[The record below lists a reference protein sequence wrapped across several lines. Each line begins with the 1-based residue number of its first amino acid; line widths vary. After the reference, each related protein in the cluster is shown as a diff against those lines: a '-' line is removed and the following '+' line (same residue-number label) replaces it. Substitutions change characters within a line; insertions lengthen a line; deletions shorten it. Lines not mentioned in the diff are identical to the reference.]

1 MAVKLFGFEI
11 GRPGDAVQNNK
22 QDIIL
27 PSPDDGQ
34 STVSGGAYGMYL
46 NQDYSAKNEADLI
59 KRYREISMYPECEAA
74 IDDIIN
80 EAIVS
85 DEEQSVNIVL
95 DDVQLSESVKK
106 KVREEFKQLLKMLDF
121 NKRSHELFKRWYI
134 DGRLYFHKVVDTKNT
149 KDGIQKLRI
158 IDPRSIKYVREVEK
172 DESNV
177 SEDGMAHIK
186 RVREYFLYTEGSV
199 IGNIAQIKKAAS
211 VALTKDSVTYV
222 PSGLTDL
229 NNNIVLGYLHKA
241 IKPINQLRMMEDAL
255 VVYRIARAPE
265 RRVFYVDVGNLPK
278 QKAEQYLKDIMN
290 NFKNKLVYDGDT
302 GEIKDDRKF
311 MNMLEDFWMPRRE
324 GGRGTE
330 ITTLGGGQNLGE
342 IEDVEYFKK
351 KMFLALNVPQ
361 SRMQP
366 ESGFQLGRATE
377 INRDELKFTK
387 FVGRLRKK
395 FNELFQDLLRT
406 QLLLK
411 NIITEED
418 WELIKEDVRYSYVK
432 DNQFTELKNQEIMR
446 ERISLLRD
454 TAEYVGQYYSALWVR
469 KNVLHQ
475 TDDEIEQINKQIT
488 AEAEIAA
495 QNQDG
500 EEPDDEG
507 DF

>member
-11 GRPGDAVQNNK
+11 SRPGAEGSQK

-27 PSPDDGQ
+27 PSPDDGVQ
-34 STVSGGAYGMYL
+34 TVSGGAFGTYIDQG
-46 NQDYSAKNEADLI
+46 YSSRNEADLI
-59 KRYREISMYPECEAA
+59 KKYREISMHPECEAA

-85 DEEQSVNIVL
+85 DEDKQVDILL
-95 DDVQLSESVKK
+95 DDVNLSDSIKK
-106 KVREEFKQLLKMLDF
+106 KIREEFKQILRMLDF
-121 NKRSHELFKRWYI
+121 NKRSHELFKRWYV
-134 DGRLYFHKVVDTKNT
+134 DGRVYFHKVVDSKNREQ
-149 KDGIQKLRI
+149 GIQKLRI
-158 IDPRSIKYVREVEK
+158 IDPRSIKFVREIEK
-172 DESNV
+172 DEKNELEKGV
-177 SEDGMAHIK
+177 SQIK
-186 RVREYFLYTEGSV
+186 KIREYFLYTEGQV
-199 IGNIAQIKKAAS
+199 IGTTLTAQKNAI
-211 VALTKDSVTYV
+211 ALTKDSVTFC
-222 PSGLTDL
+222 PSGLTDM

-241 IKPINQLRMMEDAL
+241 IKPVNQLRMMEDAL
-255 VVYRIARAPE
+255 VIYRIARAPE
-265 RRVFYVDVGNLPK
+265 RRIFYVDVGNLPK
-278 QKAEQYLKDIMN
+278 LKAEQYLKDVMT

-302 GEIKDDRKF
+302 GEIKDDKKF

-330 ITTLGGGQNLGE
+330 ISTLGGGQNLGE

-411 NIITEED
+411 GVITEDD
-418 WELIKEDVRYSYVK
+418 WDLMKEDIRYSYVK
-432 DNQFTELKNQEIMR
+432 DNQFSELKDQEILR
-446 ERISLLRD
+446 ERLALLRD
-454 TAEYVGQYYSALWVR
+454 AAEYAGQYYSNLWIR
-469 KNVLHQ
+469 KNILKQ
-475 TDDEIEQINKQIT
+475 TDDDIEQINSQIE
-488 AEAEIAA
+488 AEAEAA
-495 QNQDG
+495 PQ
-500 EEPDDEG
+500 DDEEG
-507 DF
+507 EDQF

>member
-11 GRPGDAVQNNK
+11 SRNGGEKNLPK

-27 PSPDDGQ
+27 PSPDDGV
-34 STVSGGAYGMYL
+34 STVSGGAYGTFV
-46 NQDYSAKNEADLI
+46 NQDYRAKNEYDLI
-59 KRYREISMYPECEAA
+59 KKYREISMHPECEAA

-85 DEEQSVNIVL
+85 DDDRQVSITL
-95 DDVQLSESVKK
+95 DDVQVSSSIKK
-106 KVREEFKQLLKMLDF
+106 KINEEFKQVLRMLDF

-134 DGRLYFHKVVDTKNT
+134 DGRLYFHKVVDSSNPKE
-149 KDGIQKLRI
+149 GIQKLRI
-158 IDPRSIKYVREVEK
+158 VDPRSIKFVREVVK
-172 DESNV
+172 DEQQEITKGV
-177 SEDGMAHIK
+177 GGIK
-186 RVREYFLYTEGSV
+186 KIKEYFLYTEGSV
-199 IGNIAQIKKAAS
+199 ATNVTQMKTANAI
-211 VALTKDSVTYV
+211 ALTKDSVTYV
-222 PSGLTDL
+222 PSGMTDM
-229 NNNIVLGYLHKA
+229 NNNMVVGYLHKA
-241 IKPINQLRMMEDAL
+241 IKPVNQLRMMEDAL
-255 VVYRIARAPE
+255 VIYRIARAPE

-278 QKAEQYLKDIMN
+278 QKAEQYLKDIMT

-302 GEIKDDRKF
+302 GEVKDDRKF

-342 IEDVEYFKK
+342 IEDIEYFKK

-411 NIITEED
+411 GVITEED
-418 WELIKEDVRYSYVK
+418 WELMKEDIRYDYVK
-432 DNQFTELKNQEIMR
+432 DNQFSELKDQEILR
-446 ERISLLRD
+446 ERLALVRD
-454 TAEYVGQYYSALWVR
+454 AAEYAGQYYSNLWIR
-469 KNVLHQ
+469 KNILKQ
-475 TDDEIEQINKQIT
+475 NDDDIEQINSEIE
-488 AEAEIAA
+488 AEAEA
-495 QNQDG
+495 QGAQDG
-500 EEPDDEG
+500 EQEDDL
-507 DF
+507 

>member
-1 MAVKLFGFEI
+1 MAVNLFGFEI
-11 GRPGDAVQNNK
+11 SRPGEQKNVSK

-27 PSPDDGQ
+27 PSPDDGVQ
-34 STVSGGAYGMYL
+34 TVSGGAYGTYI
-46 NQDYSAKNEADLI
+46 NQDFSSKNEHDLI
-59 KRYREISMYPECEAA
+59 KKYREISMHPECEAA

-85 DEEQSVNIVL
+85 DDDKQVDIIL
-95 DDVQLSESVKK
+95 DDVQVSDSIKK
-106 KVREEFKQLLKMLDF
+106 KIREEFKYTLRLLDF

-149 KDGIQKLRI
+149 KEGIQKLRI
-158 IDPRSIKYVREVEK
+158 IDPRSIKYVREVKKDDKQQIEK
-172 DESNV
+172 GV
-177 SEDGMAHIK
+177 GAIK
-186 RVREYFLYTEGSV
+186 SIREYFLYSEGQV
-199 IGNIAQIKKAAS
+199 LGNIVQMKQQNS
-211 VALTKDSVTYV
+211 VALTKDSVTYC
-222 PSGLTDL
+222 PSGLTDM

-241 IKPINQLRMMEDAL
+241 IKPVNQLRMMEDAL
-255 VVYRIARAPE
+255 VIYRIARAPE

-278 QKAEQYLKDIMN
+278 QKAEQYLKDIMT

-411 NIITEED
+411 GVITEDD
-418 WELIKEDVRYSYVK
+418 WDLMKEDIRYSYVK
-432 DNQFTELKNQEIMR
+432 DNQFSELKDQEILR
-446 ERISLLRD
+446 ERLALLRD
-454 TAEYVGQYYSALWVR
+454 AAEYTGQYYSNLWIR
-469 KNVLHQ
+469 RNILKQ
-475 TDDEIEQINKQIT
+475 TDDEIEAINSEIE
-488 AEAEIAA
+488 AEAEAA
-495 QNQDG
+495 PETED
-500 EEPDDEG
+500 EEG
-507 DF
+507 GF

>member
-11 GRPGDAVQNNK
+11 SRAGEEKNLSK

-27 PSPDDGQ
+27 PSPDDGVA
-34 STVSGGAYGMYL
+34 TVSGGAFGTYV
-46 NQDYSAKNEADLI
+46 NQDYKAKSEYDLI
-59 KRYREISMYPECEAA
+59 KKYREISMHPECEAA

-85 DEEQSVNIVL
+85 DDDRQVSITL
-95 DDVQLSESVKK
+95 DDVQVSSSIKK
-106 KVREEFKQLLKMLDF
+106 KINEEFKEVLRMLDF
-121 NKRSHELFKRWYI
+121 SKRSHELFKRWYI
-134 DGRLYFHKVVDTKNT
+134 DGRLYFHKVVDTKNQ

-158 IDPRSIKYVREVEK
+158 IDPRSIKFVREVQK
-172 DESNV
+172 DEQQEISK
-177 SEDGMAHIK
+177 GIGGIK
-186 RVREYFLYTEGSV
+186 RIKEYFLYTEGQV
-199 IGNIAQIKKAAS
+199 MGNISQMKSAS
-211 VALTKDSVTYV
+211 AVALTKDSVCYV
-222 PSGLTDL
+222 PSGQTDL
-229 NNNIVLGYLHKA
+229 NNNMVVGYLHKA
-241 IKPINQLRMMEDAL
+241 IKPVNQLRMMEDAL
-255 VVYRIARAPE
+255 VIYRIARAPE

-278 QKAEQYLKDIMN
+278 LKAEQYLKDIMN

-302 GEIKDDRKF
+302 GEVKDDRKF

-342 IEDVEYFKK
+342 IEDIEYFKK

-411 NIITEED
+411 GVITEED
-418 WELIKEDVRYSYVK
+418 WELMKEDIRYDYVK
-432 DNQFTELKNQEIMR
+432 DNQFSELKDQEILR
-446 ERISLLRD
+446 ERLALVRD
-454 TAEYVGQYYSALWVR
+454 AAEYAGQYYSQLWIR
-469 KNVLHQ
+469 KNILKQ
-475 TDDEIEQINKQIT
+475 TDDEIEALNSEIE
-488 AEAEIAA
+488 AEAEAA
-495 QNQDG
+495 PEQ
-500 EEPDDEG
+500 EDDEG
-507 DF
+507 GF

>member
-1 MAVKLFGFEI
+1 MAFKLFGFNISKDGEEK
-11 GRPGDAVQNNK
+11 NLSK

-34 STVSGGAYGMYL
+34 STVTGGGAYGFYL
-46 NQDYSAKNEADLI
+46 NQDYSAKNEVDLI

-85 DEEQSVNIVL
+85 DEDQSVNIVL
-95 DDVQLSESVKK
+95 DDVNLSASVKN
-106 KVREEFKQLLKMLDF
+106 KVREEFKQILRLLDF

-134 DGRLYFHKVVDTKNT
+134 DGRLYFHKVVNPASTKQ
-149 KDGIQKLRI
+149 GIQKLRI
-158 IDPRSIKYVREVEK
+158 IDPRSMRYVREIEK
-172 DESNV
+172 GDPAV
-177 SEDGMAHIK
+177 DGGVQAIK
-186 RVREYFLYTEGSV
+186 SIREYFLYTEGTV
-199 IGNIAQIKKAAS
+199 IGSNTTIKSSNA
-211 VALTKDSVTYV
+211 VALTKDSVCYV
-222 PSGLTDL
+222 PSGLTDM

-241 IKPINQLRMMEDAL
+241 IKPVNQLRMMEDAL
-255 VVYRIARAPE
+255 VIYRIARAPE

-278 QKAEQYLKDIMN
+278 QKAEQYLREIMT

-302 GEIKDDRKF
+302 GEVKDDRKF

-377 INRDELKFTK
+377 ISRDELKFTK

-406 QLLLK
+406 QLVLK
-411 NIITEED
+411 GIITVED
-418 WELIKEDVRYSYVK
+418 WEVIKEDIRYDYVK
-432 DNQFTELKNQEIMR
+432 DNQFSELKNSEMFR
-446 ERISLLRD
+446 ERLGLLRD
-454 TAEYVGQYYSALWVR
+454 AQEFVGTYYSKEWVR
-469 KNVLHQ
+469 KNILKQ
-475 TDDEIEQINKQIT
+475 TEDDIENINKQIDT
-488 AEAEIAA
+488 ER
-495 QNQDG
+495 
-500 EEPDDEG
+500 EEEPELPDDEN
-507 DF
+507 DKEKF

>member
-11 GRPGDAVQNNK
+11 SRPGEGNNAPSK

-34 STVSGGAYGMYL
+34 STVSGGAYGTYL
-46 NQDYSAKNEADLI
+46 NQDYSAKGEHDLI
-59 KRYREISMYPECEAA
+59 KRYREIALYPECDTA

-80 EAIVS
+80 EAIVA
-85 DEEQSVNIVL
+85 DEDNHVQLIL
-95 DDVQLSESVKK
+95 DDVELSDSVKK
-106 KVREEFKQLLKMLDF
+106 KIRDEFKHTLKLLDF

-149 KDGIQKLRI
+149 KQGIQKLRL
-158 IDPRSIKYVREVEK
+158 IDPRSIKYVREVQK
-172 DESNV
+172 SGNPT
-177 SEDGMAHIK
+177 DGVQPIK
-186 RVREYFLYTEGSV
+186 KVKEYFMYSEGSI
-199 IGNIAQIKKAAS
+199 IGNVAQIKDNNA
-211 VALTKDSVTYV
+211 VALTKDSVCYV

-241 IKPINQLRMMEDAL
+241 IKPVNQLRMMEDAL
-255 VVYRIARAPE
+255 VIYRIARAPE

-278 QKAEQYLKDIMN
+278 MKAEQYVRDLMT

-302 GEIKDDRKF
+302 GEVKDDRKH

-330 ITTLGGGQNLGE
+330 IQTLGGGQNLGE
-342 IEDVEYFKK
+342 IEDIEYFKK

-406 QLLLK
+406 QVLLK
-411 NIITEED
+411 GIMTAEE
-418 WELIKEDVRYSYVK
+418 WELIKEEIRYDYMK
-432 DNQFTELKNQEIMR
+432 DNQFTETKEQEIFR
-446 ERISLLRD
+446 ERIALLRD
-454 TAEYVGQYYSALWVR
+454 SIELVGEYYSKEWLR
-469 KNVLHQ
+469 KNVLRQ
-475 TDDEIEQINKQIT
+475 TDAEIEAINSQIKK
-488 AEAEIAA
+488 EIES
-495 QNQDG
+495 G
-500 EEPDDEG
+500 EISGEDEEG
-507 DF
+507 GF

>member
-11 GRPGDAVQNNK
+11 GRPGDEKNLK

-34 STVSGGAYGMYL
+34 STIAGGGAYGTYL
-46 NQDYSAKNEADLI
+46 NQDYSAKNEHDLI

-85 DEEQSVNIVL
+85 DEDRQVDIIL
-95 DDVQLSESVKK
+95 DDVQISDAIKK
-106 KVREEFKQLLKMLDF
+106 KIRDEFKFLLKMLDF
-121 NKRSHELFKRWYI
+121 NKRSHELFKRWYV
-134 DGRLYFHKVVDTKNT
+134 DGRLYFHKVVDTTNK

-158 IDPRSIKYVREVEK
+158 IDPRSIKFVREVEK
-172 DESNV
+172 NEKDAISKGIG
-177 SEDGMAHIK
+177 SIK
-186 RVREYFLYTEGSV
+186 EIREYFLYSEGQV
-199 IGNIAQIKKAAS
+199 IGPTMTSSQNA
-211 VALTKDSVTYV
+211 VALTKDSVSYV

-241 IKPINQLRMMEDAL
+241 IKPVNQLRMMEDAL

-278 QKAEQYLKDIMN
+278 MKAEQYLKDIMN
-290 NFKNKLVYDGDT
+290 NFKNKLVYDGET
-302 GEIKDDRKF
+302 GEVKDDRKF

-395 FNELFQDLLRT
+395 FNTLFQDLLRT
-406 QLLLK
+406 QLILK
-411 NIITEED
+411 GVMTEED
-418 WELIKEDVRYSYVK
+418 WEVIKEDIRYDYVK
-432 DNQFTELKNQEIMR
+432 DNQFSELKDQEMLR
-446 ERISLLRD
+446 ERIALLRD
-454 TAEYVGQYYSALWVR
+454 TTEYVGQYYSALWVR
-469 KNVLHQ
+469 KNILKQ
-475 TDDEIEQINKQIT
+475 TDADIESINKQIT
-488 AEAEIAA
+488 AEAEVAA

>member
-1 MAVKLFGFEI
+1 MAVNLFGFEI
-11 GRPGDAVQNNK
+11 SRSGEQKNA

-27 PSPDDGQ
+27 PSPDDGVQ
-34 STVSGGAYGMYL
+34 TVSGGAYGTFV
-46 NQDYSAKNEADLI
+46 NQDFSSKNEHDLI
-59 KRYREISMYPECEAA
+59 KKYREISMHPECEAA

-80 EAIVS
+80 EAIVA
-85 DEEQSVNIVL
+85 DDDKQVDLIL
-95 DDVQLSESVKK
+95 DDVQVSDSIKK
-106 KVREEFKQLLKMLDF
+106 KIRDEFKYTLRLLDF

-134 DGRLYFHKVVDTKNT
+134 DGRLYFHKVVDTKNQ
-149 KDGIQKLRI
+149 KEGIQKLRI
-158 IDPRSIKYVREVEK
+158 IDPRSIKFVREVKK
-172 DESNV
+172 DDKQEITKGVGS
-177 SEDGMAHIK
+177 IK
-186 RVREYFLYTEGSV
+186 SIKEYFLYSEGQV
-199 IGNIAQIKKAAS
+199 LGNVSQMQSNKS
-211 VALTKDSVTYV
+211 VALTKDSVTYC
-222 PSGLTDL
+222 PSGLTDM
-229 NNNIVLGYLHKA
+229 NNNIVLGHLHKA
-241 IKPINQLRMMEDAL
+241 IKPVNQLRMMEDAL
-255 VVYRIARAPE
+255 VIYRIARAPE

-302 GEIKDDRKF
+302 GEVKDDRKF

-330 ITTLGGGQNLGE
+330 ISTLGGGQNLGE

-411 NIITEED
+411 GVITEED
-418 WELIKEDVRYSYVK
+418 WDLMKEDIRYSYVK
-432 DNQFTELKNQEIMR
+432 DNQFSELKDQEILR
-446 ERISLLRD
+446 ERLALLRD
-454 TAEYVGQYYSALWVR
+454 AAEYTGQYYSNLWIR
-469 KNVLHQ
+469 RNILKQ
-475 TDDEIEQINKQIT
+475 TDDEIEAINSEIE
-488 AEAEIAA
+488 AEAEAA
-495 QNQDG
+495 PETED
-500 EEPDDEG
+500 EEG
-507 DF
+507 GF

>member
-11 GRPGDAVQNNK
+11 SRGGEEKNLPK

-27 PSPDDGQ
+27 PSPDDGV
-34 STVSGGAYGMYL
+34 STVSGGAYGTFV
-46 NQDYSAKNEADLI
+46 NQDYRAKNEYDLI
-59 KRYREISMYPECEAA
+59 KKYREISMHPECEAA

-85 DEEQSVNIVL
+85 DDDRQVSITL
-95 DDVQLSESVKK
+95 DDVQVSPSIKK
-106 KVREEFKQLLKMLDF
+106 KINEEFKQVLRMLDF
-121 NKRSHELFKRWYI
+121 NRRSHELFKRWYI
-134 DGRLYFHKVVDTKNT
+134 DGRLYFHKVVDSKNT
-149 KDGIQKLRI
+149 KEGIQKLRI
-158 IDPRSIKYVREVEK
+158 VDPRSIKFVREVIK
-172 DESNV
+172 DEQQEIAKGV
-177 SEDGMAHIK
+177 GGIK
-186 RVREYFLYTEGSV
+186 KIKEYFLYTEGSV
-199 IGNIAQIKKAAS
+199 ATNVSQMKSANAI
-211 VALTKDSVTYV
+211 ALTKDSVTYV
-222 PSGLTDL
+222 PSGMTDM
-229 NNNIVLGYLHKA
+229 NNNMVVGYLHKA
-241 IKPINQLRMMEDAL
+241 IKPVNQLRMMEDAL
-255 VVYRIARAPE
+255 VIYRIARAPE

-302 GEIKDDRKF
+302 GEVKDDRKF

-342 IEDVEYFKK
+342 IEDIEYFKK

-411 NIITEED
+411 GIITEED
-418 WELIKEDVRYSYVK
+418 WELMKEDIRYDYVK
-432 DNQFTELKNQEIMR
+432 DNQFSELKDQEILR
-446 ERISLLRD
+446 ERLALVRD
-454 TAEYVGQYYSALWVR
+454 AAEYAGQYYSNLWIR
-469 KNVLHQ
+469 KNILKQ
-475 TDDEIEQINKQIT
+475 NDDDIEQINSEIE
-488 AEAEIAA
+488 AEAEA
-495 QNQDG
+495 QGAQDG
-500 EEPDDEG
+500 EQEDD
-507 DF
+507 F

>member
-1 MAVKLFGFEI
+1 MAVNLFGFEI
-11 GRPGDAVQNNK
+11 SRPGEQKNLSK

-27 PSPDDGQ
+27 PSPDDGVA
-34 STVSGGAYGMYL
+34 TVSGGAYGTFVD
-46 NQDYSAKNEADLI
+46 QDYSSKNEADLI
-59 KRYREISMYPECEAA
+59 KKYREISMHPECEAA

-80 EAIVS
+80 EAVVS
-85 DEEQSVNIVL
+85 DDDKQIDIVL
-95 DDVQLSESVKK
+95 DDVQVSESIKK
-106 KVREEFKQLLKMLDF
+106 KIREEFRLVLRMLDF

-134 DGRLYFHKVVDTKNT
+134 DGRLYFHKVVDTKST
-149 KDGIQKLRI
+149 KEGIQKLRI
-158 IDPRSIKYVREVEK
+158 IDPRSIKFVREVER
-172 DESNV
+172 DENEQITKGV
-177 SEDGMAHIK
+177 APIK
-186 RVREYFLYTEGSV
+186 KVKEYFLYTEGKV
-199 IGNIAQIKKAAS
+199 VGNIAQIKNAGAL
-211 VALTKDSVTYV
+211 ALTKDSVCFC
-222 PSGLTDL
+222 PSGLTDY
-229 NNNIVLGYLHKA
+229 NNNIVLGHLHKA
-241 IKPINQLRMMEDAL
+241 IKPVNQLRMMEDAL

-278 QKAEQYLKDIMN
+278 LKAEQYLKDIMN

-411 NIITEED
+411 GVITEDD
-418 WELIKEDVRYSYVK
+418 WDLMKEDIRYSYVK
-432 DNQFTELKNQEIMR
+432 DNQFSELKDQEILR
-446 ERISLLRD
+446 ERLALLRD
-454 TAEYVGQYYSALWVR
+454 AAEYAGQYYSNLWIR
-469 KNVLHQ
+469 KNILKQ
-475 TDDEIEQINKQIT
+475 TDDDIEQINSQIE
-488 AEAEIAA
+488 AEAEAA
-495 QNQDG
+495 PQ
-500 EEPDDEG
+500 DDEEG
-507 DF
+507 EDQF